1 MLNRFRRS
9 GSNHKLGKNSTTS
22 PRRYNNNTTTTTRNN
37 NNNLASNT
45 NIAEDTLH
53 ELQEKLDRLE
63 ILTHKIETDVKAL
76 AAVELESAG
85 NAVAAAVTKDD
96 NRQSAVNDDR
106 STSAGDRDAEAKV
119 NHTSRLNDNPT
130 TPNPS
135 QQQPRTEADASS
147 CKFAPISKTDETEM
161 VELLRRIAELVVLS
175 ERRAGQILSEVKD
188 AANNNKYH
196 HRGANSEHDDDDGD
210 GRMEDIESSML
221 DEDAA
226 LPYLA
231 PFELFCE
238 RNVLANIVN
247 IVTGVAFATTSL
259 QKDSSAT
266 TSTTTSTNQQQQYL
280 PPLTIA
286 TQAIQSVSILIQ
298 NVSRATS
305 LYLLLSNNRVNDL
318 IRLPLDLYKLAEW
331 DGLYNSSSASRGKN
345 SRQQQQQQKNNRK
358 KVNLLQ
364 FSSPEIGELTT
375 HFVSFLKSLAMR
387 VNAETLQFFLSF
399 PMSIIEGSDGAGG
412 GDDAVNAS
420 ERSND
425 DDDGNK
431 VYHEKEGGDE
441 TGDDIGRVDEETIDE
456 AAAAVDPAASESPSF
471 PSLPVEKANQSPTEH
486 RQPSSYMEQRQN
498 VDFPLY
504 SRALEFCSS
513 EQDSFVRVTA
523 MNVCMNIIRLATV
536 EQQSCGDNGDTDNDD
551 ESAHSNEVPTGALHE
566 AITLPLQDRI
576 AIAQY
581 ACHPRRV
588 SDLISPLCSRLTS
601 QFGQVEG
608 AVRALEE
615 LNNATII
622 DNENIRS
629 KSNKSTTPQR
639 NKATKRDETKDRL
652 INHIR
657 DLIANVQDE
666 LLLLDDL
673 LEVGLISL
681 NEQAIEMMLAT
692 FVYPMLLQPLLLP
705 LHRFSSSKNG
715 SASAAETPKKTR
727 KPTILLQ
734 SPPPFSPKPTD
745 GFSSK
750 FEKEATISN
759 NAESDSISSNTTNGK
774 DLHSSDE
781 MDLAPSKT
789 ALFGLS
795 VIFHAVSNPTFCHL
809 LLTALLHPLSPQAS
823 GGLVIICPPQITV
836 PVDANDER
844 GAVAHGNVP
853 LEIRMEKNQSR
864 LSKLDE
870 EFQQI
875 VPVYNFGT
883 TSKSSSEDKED
894 KESKNDDASNT
905 CIFILAPA
913 LVDMLRNHTGLSTSV
928 KMSNSTTGESTP
940 TRPNPY
946 RNILISA
953 IEGSEEMVSL
963 QSLAVAAIQSALL
976 SVETPVF
983 RRILFAS
990 KQINENGD
998 NDGCVVETMR
1008 VLCQSVVNKSV
1019 TYDGWWK
1026 VKFNA
1031 AAARTLVDVVSSDID
1046 SLRFVNEMMTDIREE
1061 AAEYLLTFPSQID
1074 AKSRQGESPNNSSQ
1088 SKEHLD
1094 SWLIDRFYFDQ
1105 PDKLS
1110 NSAVESVCYLKEEAK
1125 GGNSKVLYRYGLE
1138 VLSSI
1143 SVMKSTDILCES
1155 SRVVENMLVSESSGN
1170 TPFHCAA
1177 SWAVGCLYLDAFCI
1191 KIAKLKDSFEDQT
1204 ESCVSPQR
1212 RLWYVSACPSDDT
1225 LESDSLAHLSS
1236 KFAFAILD
1244 EEESSESG
1252 KVEAP
1257 IHGSV
1262 VGLIGKAAFP
1272 CVCEVS
1278 SSFSKLFTGRSSVL
1292 SEGIQWQ
1299 SLYLVV
1305 VGKWAVLA
1313 EPERGGTGGEG
1324 RVITSCRLSCLAL
1337 RRDTSSQGNNN
1348 SPARRILVAH
1358 ASLDPRVPAL
1368 FNLDSSNSRRIN
1380 SRRGPNL
1387 GPDGLQLTRSRM
1399 DLWFEDAN
1407 AAGHAYKVLSNK
1419 IAKAR
1424 AKRGGNIKAA
1434 LLAT

>member
-9 GSNHKLGKNSTTS
+9 PGLPKTTS
-22 PRRYNNNTTTTTRNN
+22 PSNNNKGKKSTAARRHNTNN
-37 NNNLASNT
+37 SGNSTSNT
-45 NIAEDTLH
+45 AEDTLH
-53 ELQEKLDRLE
+53 ELREKLDRLE
-63 ILTHKIETDVKAL
+63 LLTRKIEMDVTSL
-76 AAVELESAG
+76 VAVELQRKRIGEAG
-85 NAVAAAVTKDD
+85 GTNENNNDSGDVDKSKGDHQLSAAA
-96 NRQSAVNDDR
+96 NDDSNDAGGNTNKLVR
-106 STSAGDRDAEAKV
+106 PAHNDDDTSK
-119 NHTSRLNDNPT
+119 TNDNKTSKKAT
-130 TPNPS
+130 TAATLPS
-135 QQQPRTEADASS
+135 SS
-147 CKFAPISKTDETEM
+147 TTTAKYAPISKSDENEM
-161 VELLRRIAELVVLS
+161 IELLRRIAELVVLS
-175 ERRAGQILSEVKD
+175 ERRAGQILNEV
-188 AANNNKYH
+188 AANNNNNNTARDEKE
-196 HRGANSEHDDDDGD
+196 SEKD
-210 GRMEDIESSML
+210 ESSTATTTML

-238 RNVLANIVN
+238 RNILANIVN
-247 IVTGVAFATTSL
+247 IVTGVAFAATSL
-259 QKDSSAT
+259 ASGVGGNSSSSSSSDQVGQEQT
-266 TSTTTSTNQQQQYL
+266 QQQQYL

-331 DGLYNSSSASRGKN
+331 DGLRRGN
-345 SRQQQQQQKNNRK
+345 RQQQQQQQR
-358 KVNLLQ
+358 VNLMT
-364 FSSPEIGELTT
+364 FTSPEIGELTT

-399 PMSIIEGSDGAGG
+399 PMSIVVGGGGAAATASASKPSSDGG
-412 GDDAVNAS
+412 
-420 ERSND
+420 
-425 DDDGNK
+425 DGNK
-431 VYHEKEGGDE
+431 VHHEKEGGDE
-441 TGDDIGRVDEETIDE
+441 KGDGVGSVDNETIDE
-456 AAAAVDPAASESPSF
+456 ESVAVAEEVNTPPQ
-471 PSLPVEKANQSPTEH
+471 PPIYTEH

-504 SRALEFCSS
+504 SRALEFCST

-536 EQQSCGDNGDTDNDD
+536 EQSSGDSDNNDD
-551 ESAHSNEVPTGALHE
+551 ESAHSNEVPTGELHS

-615 LNNATII
+615 LNNATIA

-629 KSNKSTTPQR
+629 KANRSTTPQR
-639 NKATKRDETKDRL
+639 NTAKKRDETRDRL
-652 INHIR
+652 IDHIR

-715 SASAAETPKKTR
+715 SASTAETPKKKAR
-727 KPTILLQ
+727 KQTISLQ

-745 GFSSK
+745 GVSSK

-759 NAESDSISSNTTNGK
+759 DAESDGISTNTSNGK

-795 VIFHAVSNPTFCHL
+795 VIFHAVSNATFCHL
-809 LLTALLHPLSPQAS
+809 LLTALLHPLSPEAS
-823 GGLVIICPPQITV
+823 GGLVIICPPQITL
-836 PVDANDER
+836 PVEAEEGNV
-844 GAVAHGNVP
+844 AVAPDDVQI
-853 LEIRMEKNQSR
+853 EIRMEENQTR
-864 LSKLDE
+864 LSKRNE
-870 EFQQI
+870 GFQQI

-883 TSKSSSEDKED
+883 KPESVSEVKEE
-894 KESKNDDASNT
+894 KESNNDDATNT

-913 LVDMLRNHTGLSTSV
+913 LVDMLRNHTGLAISD
-928 KMSNSTTGESTP
+928 KASNFTGGKSSS

-953 IEGSEEMVSL
+953 IKGSEEMVSL
-963 QSLAVAAIQSALL
+963 QSLAVAAVQSALL
-976 SVETPVF
+976 SVDKSVF
-983 RRILFAS
+983 KRILFAS
-990 KQINENGD
+990 KQIDESSD
-998 NDGCVVETMR
+998 IDECVVETVR
-1008 VLCQSVVNKSV
+1008 SLCQSVVNKSV

-1031 AAARTLVDVVSSDID
+1031 AAARTLMDIVSSDFD
-1046 SLRFVNEMMTDIREE
+1046 SLRFVNDIMTDIREE
-1061 AAEYLLTFPSQID
+1061 AAEYLMTLPSQID
-1074 AKSRQGESPNNSSQ
+1074 AKSRQGDSPNNSSH

-1094 SWLIDRFYFDQ
+1094 SWLLDRFYFDQ
-1105 PDKLS
+1105 PDKS
-1110 NSAVESVCYLKEEAK
+1110 TNSAVESVCYLKEEAK
-1125 GGNSKVLYRYGLE
+1125 DGDSKVQYRYGLQ
-1138 VLSSI
+1138 VLSTI

-1155 SRVVENMLVSESSGN
+1155 SLVVENMLVSESSGN

-1177 SWAVGCLYLDAFCI
+1177 SWAVACLYLDAFCI
-1191 KIAKLKDSFEDQT
+1191 KIAKLKASFEDKS
-1204 ESCVSPQR
+1204 ENCLSPQR
-1212 RLWYVSACPSDDT
+1212 QLSYISASPSDDA
-1225 LESDSLAHLSS
+1225 LESDLSMSLAHLSS
-1236 KFAFAILD
+1236 KFAIAMLD
-1244 EEESSESG
+1244 EVESSETG
-1252 KVEAP
+1252 KVDAP
-1257 IHGSV
+1257 THGSV

-1278 SSFSKLFTGRSSVL
+1278 SSFSYLFTGRSSVL

-1337 RRDTSSQGNNN
+1337 RRDTSSQANNN
-1348 SPARRILVAH
+1348 SPARRLLVAH
-1358 ASLDPRVPAL
+1358 ASLDPHLPAL
-1368 FNLDSSNSRRIN
+1368 FSLDASSSRRSN
-1380 SRRGPNL
+1380 SRRGPSL
-1387 GPDGLQLTRSRM
+1387 GPDGLRLTRSRM
-1399 DLWFEDAN
+1399 DLWFEDSN
-1407 AAGHAYKVLSNK
+1407 AAGHAYKVLSSK

-1434 LLAT
+1434 LLAR

>member
-1 MLNRFRRS
+1 M
-9 GSNHKLGKNSTTS
+9 
-22 PRRYNNNTTTTTRNN
+22 
-37 NNNLASNT
+37 
-45 NIAEDTLH
+45 H

-63 ILTHKIETDVKAL
+63 ILTHKIEIDVKAL
-76 AAVELESAG
+76 AAVEEERRRIG
-85 NAVAAAVTKDD
+85 EDGDAAE
-96 NRQSAVNDDR
+96 
-106 STSAGDRDAEAKV
+106 EAK
-119 NHTSRLNDNPT
+119 NKNDNPSEAAKNDVDNINAALVKDTAKKNNDNQT
-130 TPNPS
+130 TPPPPTL
-135 QQQPRTEADASS
+135 QAEAS
-147 CKFAPISKTDETEM
+147 CKFAPISKNDENEM

-175 ERRAGQILSEVKD
+175 ERRAGQILSEVA
-188 AANNNKYH
+188 AANKHYNRDTAGNGDADKQTSQ
-196 HRGANSEHDDDDGD
+196 GIENEEEDDN
-210 GRMEDIESSML
+210 ESSML

-247 IVTGVAFATTSL
+247 IVTGVTFTTTFT
-259 QKDSSAT
+259 QNNHHDSSIGE
-266 TSTTTSTNQQQQYL
+266 QQQQYL

-331 DGLYNSSSASRGKN
+331 DGLHSSNSSSSVHRG
-345 SRQQQQQQKNNRK
+345 SRQQQQTKK

-399 PMSIIEGSDGAGG
+399 PMSIVEGSAVVG
-412 GDDAVNAS
+412 AVNAS
-420 ERSND
+420 DGSND
-425 DDDGNK
+425 GDGGNK
-431 VYHEKEGGDE
+431 SLHEEDGGDE
-441 TGDDIGRVDEETIDE
+441 TGDDAATAEKETIDDEEEE
-456 AAAAVDPAASESPSF
+456 AAAAVPTAMETAMSETS
-471 PSLPVEKANQSPTEH
+471 SLPILPEEKANHSPTEH
-486 RQPSSYMEQRQN
+486 RQPSSYMEQRQK

-536 EQQSCGDNGDTDNDD
+536 EQQSCGGDGDDDNDD

-622 DNENIRS
+622 ENENIRS
-629 KSNKSTTPQR
+629 KGNDKSTTPQR
-639 NKATKRDETKDRL
+639 HKATKRDETKDRL

-715 SASAAETPKKTR
+715 STSATETPKKKTR
-727 KPTILLQ
+727 KPTISLQ
-734 SPPPFSPKPTD
+734 SPQPFSPKPND
-745 GFSSK
+745 GISSK

-823 GGLVIICPPQITV
+823 GGLVIICPPQITL
-836 PVDANDER
+836 PVEANNER

-864 LSKLDE
+864 LSKRDE
-870 EFQQI
+870 EFQRI

-883 TSKSSSEDKED
+883 TSKSSNEVKEE
-894 KESKNDDASNT
+894 KGKNNNDDAKNT

-913 LVDMLRNHTGLSTSV
+913 LVDMLRNHTGLSTLD
-928 KMSNSTTGESTP
+928 KMSNSTGNESAP

-963 QSLAVAAIQSALL
+963 QSLAVATIQSALL
-976 SVETPVF
+976 SVEKPVF
-983 RRILFAS
+983 KRILFAS
-990 KQINENGD
+990 KQIDENGD
-998 NDGCVVETMR
+998 ADGCAVETMR
-1008 VLCQSVVNKSV
+1008 SLCHSVVNKSV

-1031 AAARTLVDVVSSDID
+1031 AAARTLMDVVSSDID
-1046 SLRFVNEMMTDIREE
+1046 SLCFVNDMMTDIREE
-1061 AAEYLLTFPSQID
+1061 ADEYLLTLPSQID
-1074 AKSRQGESPNNSSQ
+1074 AKSRQGDSPNNSSHN
-1088 SKEHLD
+1088 KDHLD
-1094 SWLIDRFYFDQ
+1094 SWLLDRFYFDQ

-1110 NSAVESVCYLKEEAK
+1110 NSAVESICYLKEEAK
-1125 GGNSKVLYRYGLE
+1125 VGNSKVLYRYGLE

-1143 SVMKSTDILCES
+1143 SVMKSTEILCES
-1155 SRVVENMLVSESSGN
+1155 ARVVENMLVSESSGN

-1177 SWAVGCLYLDAFCI
+1177 SWAVGCLYLDALCI
-1191 KIAKLKDSFEDQT
+1191 KIAKLKASFEDQPG
-1204 ESCVSPQR
+1204 SCVSPQR
-1212 RLWYVSACPSDDT
+1212 RLWYVSTSPSDET

-1244 EEESSESG
+1244 EAESSESG

-1257 IHGSV
+1257 VHGSV

-1278 SSFSKLFTGRSSVL
+1278 SSFSNLFTGRSSVL

-1368 FNLDSSNSRRIN
+1368 FNLDTSNSRRIN

-1399 DLWFEDAN
+1399 DLWFEDSN

>member
-1 MLNRFRRS
+1 
-9 GSNHKLGKNSTTS
+9 
-22 PRRYNNNTTTTTRNN
+22 
-37 NNNLASNT
+37 
-45 NIAEDTLH
+45 LH
-53 ELQEKLDRLE
+53 ELREKLDRLE
-63 ILTHKIETDVKAL
+63 LLTRKIETDVTSL
-76 AAVELESAG
+76 VAVELQRKRIGQAG
-85 NAVAAAVTKDD
+85 DTNEDNNDSGGDVDKAKGDHQLSAAANDD
-96 NRQSAVNDDR
+96 NNDAGGNTNKLVRNDDD
-106 STSAGDRDAEAKV
+106 TSK
-119 NHTSRLNDNPT
+119 TNDNKTIKKATLPSSST
-130 TPNPS
+130 T
-135 QQQPRTEADASS
+135 TA
-147 CKFAPISKTDETEM
+147 KFAPISKSDENEM
-161 VELLRRIAELVVLS
+161 IELLRRIAELVVLS
-175 ERRAGQILSEVKD
+175 ERRAGQILNEVAA
-188 AANNNKYH
+188 AANNNNNNARDEKE
-196 HRGANSEHDDDDGD
+196 SEKD
-210 GRMEDIESSML
+210 ESSTATTTML

-259 QKDSSAT
+259 ASGGGVGGNSSSSSDQVGRQEQT
-266 TSTTTSTNQQQQYL
+266 QRQQYL

-331 DGLYNSSSASRGKN
+331 DGLRRGN
-345 SRQQQQQQKNNRK
+345 RQQQQR
-358 KVNLLQ
+358 VNLMT
-364 FSSPEIGELTT
+364 FTSPEIGELTT

-399 PMSIIEGSDGAGG
+399 PMSIVVGGGGAAATASASKPSSDGGVG
-412 GDDAVNAS
+412 
-420 ERSND
+420 
-425 DDDGNK
+425 DDGNK
-431 VYHEKEGGDE
+431 VHHEKEGGDE
-441 TGDDIGRVDEETIDE
+441 KGDDVGSVENETIDDE
-456 AAAAVDPAASESPSF
+456 SVAVAIATETDTSDASSP
-471 PSLPVEKANQSPTEH
+471 PLLPEEEVNTPPQPPIYTEH

-504 SRALEFCSS
+504 SRALEFCST

-536 EQQSCGDNGDTDNDD
+536 EQSSGDGDNNDD
-551 ESAHSNEVPTGALHE
+551 ESAHSNEVPTGELHS
-566 AITLPLQDRI
+566 AITLPLQDRV

-615 LNNATII
+615 LNNATIA

-629 KSNKSTTPQR
+629 KANRSTTPQR
-639 NKATKRDETKDRL
+639 NTAKKRDETRDRL
-652 INHIR
+652 IDHIR

-715 SASAAETPKKTR
+715 SASTAETPKKKAR
-727 KPTILLQ
+727 KPTISLQ

-745 GFSSK
+745 GVSSK

-759 NAESDSISSNTTNGK
+759 DAESDSISTNTSNGK

-795 VIFHAVSNPTFCHL
+795 VIFHAVSNATFCHL
-809 LLTALLHPLSPQAS
+809 LLTALLHPLSPEAS
-823 GGLVIICPPQITV
+823 GGLVIICPPQITLPV
-836 PVDANDER
+836 EAEEGKVDAASDD
-844 GAVAHGNVP
+844 VQI
-853 LEIRMEKNQSR
+853 EIRMEENQTR
-864 LSKLDE
+864 LSKRNE
-870 EFQQI
+870 SFQQI

-883 TSKSSSEDKED
+883 KPESVSGVKEE
-894 KESKNDDASNT
+894 KESNNDDATNT

-913 LVDMLRNHTGLSTSV
+913 LVDMLRNHTGLAISDKTSNFTGG
-928 KMSNSTTGESTP
+928 NSSS

-953 IEGSEEMVSL
+953 IKGSEEMVSL
-963 QSLAVAAIQSALL
+963 QSLAVAAVQSALL
-976 SVETPVF
+976 SVDKSVF
-983 RRILFAS
+983 KRILFAS
-990 KQINENGD
+990 KQIDESSD
-998 NDGCVVETMR
+998 IDECVVETVR
-1008 VLCQSVVNKSV
+1008 SLCQSVVNKSV

-1031 AAARTLVDVVSSDID
+1031 AAARTLMDIVSSDFD
-1046 SLRFVNEMMTDIREE
+1046 SLRFVNDIMTDIREE
-1061 AAEYLLTFPSQID
+1061 AAEYLMTLPSQID
-1074 AKSRQGESPNNSSQ
+1074 AKSRQGDSPNNSSH

-1094 SWLIDRFYFDQ
+1094 SWLLDRFYFDQ
-1105 PDKLS
+1105 PDKS
-1110 NSAVESVCYLKEEAK
+1110 TNSAVESVCYLKEEAK
-1125 GGNSKVLYRYGLE
+1125 DGDSKVQYRYGLQ
-1138 VLSSI
+1138 VLSTI

-1177 SWAVGCLYLDAFCI
+1177 SWAVACLYLDAFCI
-1191 KIAKLKDSFEDQT
+1191 KIAKLKASFEDKS
-1204 ESCVSPQR
+1204 ENCLSPQR
-1212 RLWYVSACPSDDT
+1212 QLSYISASPSDDA
-1225 LESDSLAHLSS
+1225 LESDLSMSLAHLSS
-1236 KFAFAILD
+1236 KFAIAMLD
-1244 EEESSESG
+1244 EVESSETG
-1252 KVEAP
+1252 KGDAP
-1257 IHGSV
+1257 THGSV

-1278 SSFSKLFTGRSSVL
+1278 SSFSYLFTGRSSVL

-1337 RRDTSSQGNNN
+1337 RRDTSSQANNN
-1348 SPARRILVAH
+1348 SPARRLLVAH
-1358 ASLDPRVPAL
+1358 ASLDPHLPAL
-1368 FNLDSSNSRRIN
+1368 FSLDASSSRRSN
-1380 SRRGPNL
+1380 SRRGPSL
-1387 GPDGLQLTRSRM
+1387 GPDGLRLTRSRM
-1399 DLWFEDAN
+1399 DLWFEDSN
-1407 AAGHAYKVLSNK
+1407 AAGHAYKVLSSK

-1434 LLAT
+1434 LLAR

>member
-9 GSNHKLGKNSTTS
+9 PGLPKTTS
-22 PRRYNNNTTTTTRNN
+22 PSNKGKKSTAARRHNITNST
-37 NNNLASNT
+37 SNT
-45 NIAEDTLH
+45 AEDTLH
-53 ELQEKLDRLE
+53 ELREKLDRLE
-63 ILTHKIETDVKAL
+63 LLTRKIETDVTSL
-76 AAVELESAG
+76 VAVELQRRRIGQSAG
-85 NAVAAAVTKDD
+85 GTKSDNNDSNDGGDEKAKGDHQLSAANDD
-96 NRQSAVNDDR
+96 NNDAGGNTNKLVRPAHNDDD
-106 STSAGDRDAEAKV
+106 TSK
-119 NHTSRLNDNPT
+119 TNDNNTAKNASTAGTLPST
-130 TPNPS
+130 T
-135 QQQPRTEADASS
+135 TA
-147 CKFAPISKTDETEM
+147 KYAPISKSDENEM
-161 VELLRRIAELVVLS
+161 IELLRRIAELVVLS
-175 ERRAGQILSEVKD
+175 ERRAGQILNEVA
-188 AANNNKYH
+188 AANNNKE
-196 HRGANSEHDDDDGD
+196 SEKDDDN
-210 GRMEDIESSML
+210 ELL

-259 QKDSSAT
+259 PSGGGGNSMSSSSNQVGRQET
-266 TSTTTSTNQQQQYL
+266 TQQQYL

-331 DGLYNSSSASRGKN
+331 DGLRRGN
-345 SRQQQQQQKNNRK
+345 RQQQR
-358 KVNLLQ
+358 VNLMT
-364 FSSPEIGELTT
+364 FTSPEIGELTT

-399 PMSIIEGSDGAGG
+399 PMSITVGG
-412 GDDAVNAS
+412 GGAAAAAS
-420 ERSND
+420 ASKPSSD
-425 DDDGNK
+425 SGDGDGDGDGNK
-431 VYHEKEGGDE
+431 VHHEKEGGDE
-441 TGDDIGRVDEETIDE
+441 KGDDVGSVDNECIDDE
-456 AAAAVDPAASESPSF
+456 SAAVAIATETDTSDASSP
-471 PSLPVEKANQSPTEH
+471 PLLPEEEVNTPPQPPIYTEH

-504 SRALEFCSS
+504 SRALEFCST

-536 EQQSCGDNGDTDNDD
+536 EQSSGDGDNNDD
-551 ESAHSNEVPTGALHE
+551 ESAHSNEVPTGELHS

-615 LNNATII
+615 LNNATIA

-629 KSNKSTTPQR
+629 KANRSTTPQR
-639 NKATKRDETKDRL
+639 NTAKKRDETRDRL
-652 INHIR
+652 IDHIR

-715 SASAAETPKKTR
+715 SASTAETPKKKAR
-727 KPTILLQ
+727 KPTISLQ

-745 GFSSK
+745 GVSSK

-759 NAESDSISSNTTNGK
+759 DAESDSISTSTSNGK

-795 VIFHAVSNPTFCHL
+795 VIFHAVSNATFCHL
-809 LLTALLHPLSPQAS
+809 LLTALLHPLSPEAS
-823 GGLVIICPPQITV
+823 GGLVIICPPQITL
-836 PVDANDER
+836 PVEAEE
-844 GAVAHGNVP
+844 GKVAAASDDVQI
-853 LEIRMEKNQSR
+853 EIRMEENQTR
-864 LSKLDE
+864 LSKRNE
-870 EFQQI
+870 GFQQI

-883 TSKSSSEDKED
+883 KPESVSEVKEE
-894 KESKNDDASNT
+894 KESNNDDATNT

-913 LVDMLRNHTGLSTSV
+913 LVDMLRNHTGLAISDKTSNFTGG
-928 KMSNSTTGESTP
+928 NSSS

-953 IEGSEEMVSL
+953 IKGSEEMVSL
-963 QSLAVAAIQSALL
+963 QSLAVAAVQSALL
-976 SVETPVF
+976 SVDKSVF
-983 RRILFAS
+983 KRILFAS
-990 KQINENGD
+990 KQIDES
-998 NDGCVVETMR
+998 NDIDECVVETVR
-1008 VLCQSVVNKSV
+1008 SLCQSVVNKSV

-1031 AAARTLVDVVSSDID
+1031 AAARTLMDIVSSDFD
-1046 SLRFVNEMMTDIREE
+1046 SLRFVNDIMTDIREE
-1061 AAEYLLTFPSQID
+1061 AAEYLMTLPSQID
-1074 AKSRQGESPNNSSQ
+1074 AKSRQGDSPNNSSH

-1094 SWLIDRFYFDQ
+1094 SWLLDRFYFDQ
-1105 PDKLS
+1105 PDKS
-1110 NSAVESVCYLKEEAK
+1110 TNSAVESVCYLKEEAK
-1125 GGNSKVLYRYGLE
+1125 DGDSKVQYRYGLE
-1138 VLSSI
+1138 VLSTI

-1177 SWAVGCLYLDAFCI
+1177 SWAVACLYLDAFCI
-1191 KIAKLKDSFEDQT
+1191 KIAKLKASFEDQS
-1204 ESCVSPQR
+1204 ENCLSPQR
-1212 RLWYVSACPSDDT
+1212 QLSYISASPSDDA
-1225 LESDSLAHLSS
+1225 LESDLSMSLAHLSS
-1236 KFAFAILD
+1236 KFAIAMLD
-1244 EEESSESG
+1244 EVESSEPG
-1252 KVEAP
+1252 KGDAP
-1257 IHGSV
+1257 THGSV

-1278 SSFSKLFTGRSSVL
+1278 SSFSYLFTGRSSVL

-1337 RRDTSSQGNNN
+1337 RRDTSSQANNN
-1348 SPARRILVAH
+1348 SPARRLLVAH
-1358 ASLDPRVPAL
+1358 ASLDPHLPAL
-1368 FNLDSSNSRRIN
+1368 FSLDASSSRRSN
-1380 SRRGPNL
+1380 SRRGPSL
-1387 GPDGLQLTRSRM
+1387 GPDGLRLTMSRM
-1399 DLWFEDAN
+1399 DLWFEDSN
-1407 AAGHAYKVLSNK
+1407 AAGHAYKVLSSK

-1434 LLAT
+1434 LLAR